1 MTMAGQDVTRMMPR
15 DGNKGGHREDL
26 RFTYQTKRDAVL
38 FERGWFADFRQ
49 RWQADLEDWHWQFR
63 SKLEAL

>member
-1 MTMAGQDVTRMMPR
+1 MTAETKQVRLLPR
-15 DGNKGGHREDL
+15 GGADGFRW
-26 RFTYQTKRDAVL
+26 TYQTERDDRLYRA
-38 FERGWFADFRQ
+38 GHFADFRQ